1 MKLKIEVDCTPEEA
15 RTFLGLPDV
24 TGLNAHL
31 MEEMK
36 KRMDSNISMLQP
48 DELMKTWMN
57 FGGQATEQFRKLM
70 TAAAT
75 ATMSGAP
82 PKK

>member
-24 TGLNAHL
+24 TALNAHL
-31 MEEMK
+31 VAEMK
-36 KRMDSNISMLQP
+36 ARMDQNLDLLKP
-48 DELMKTWMN
+48 DELMRTWMT

-70 TAAAT
+70 TAAA
-75 ATMSGAP
+75 ASAMGGARSE
-82 PKK
+82 